1 MPAHSAIMIALYLGL
16 SSSICPKG
24 LKSERSGDGLLS
36 LVNTNFF
43 VLEVSSTVLYHLPV
57 LLIPLVQCFQHLR

>member
-24 LKSERSGDGLLS
+24 LESERSGDGLPS
-36 LVNTNFF
+36 LVKTKLF
-43 VLEVSSTVLYHLPV
+43 VTEVSSTALHRLPV
-57 LLIPLVQCFQHLR
+57 LLVPFV

>member
-16 SSSICPKG
+16 SSSMCPKG
-24 LKSERSGDGLLS
+24 SKFERSGDGLPS

-43 VLEVSSTVLYHLPV
+43 VLEASSKVLHCLPV
-57 LLIPLVQCFQHLR
+57 LLVPFV